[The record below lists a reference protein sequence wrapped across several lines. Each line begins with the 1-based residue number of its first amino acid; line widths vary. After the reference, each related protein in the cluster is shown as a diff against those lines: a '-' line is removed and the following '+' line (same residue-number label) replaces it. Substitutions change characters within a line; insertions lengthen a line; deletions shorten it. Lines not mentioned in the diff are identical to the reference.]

1 MSDTD
6 SSARLVAQVKW
17 FNPSSGYGFVTV
29 KSNCDNKDEDIFV
42 HHTSICVESNQY
54 KYLKKGEYVLLTV
67 EVTDSGKH
75 KYQAV
80 NVRGILEGKLM
91 CEVLN
96 EQSNENHNHN
106 HNQNQN
112 QNQNEDGWERQGRR
126 RNHKNHKNHR
136 HQSGNNRQQNRV
148 RDDD

>member
-1 MSDTD
+1 MSNTG

-17 FNPSSGYGFVTV
+17 FNPSSGYGFATV
-29 KSNCDNKDEDIFV
+29 KSECDNKDEDIFV
-42 HHTSICVESNQY
+42 HHTSINVESNQY
-54 KYLKKGEYVLLTV
+54 KYLKKGEYILLSL
-67 EVTDSGKH
+67 EETDSGKH

-96 EQSNENHNHN
+96 EQSNENHN
-106 HNQNQN
+106 N

-136 HQSGNNRQQNRV
+136 HQNGNNRQQNRL
-148 RDDD
+148 RDED

>member
-17 FNPSSGYGFVTV
+17 FNPSSGYGFATV

-42 HHTSICVESNQY
+42 HHTSISVESNQY
-54 KYLKKGEYVLLTV
+54 KYLKKGEYVLLSL
-67 EVTDSGKH
+67 EETDSGKH

-96 EQSNENHNHN
+96 EQSNENHN
-106 HNQNQN
+106 N

-136 HQSGNNRQQNRV
+136 HQNGNNRQQNRL
-148 RDDD
+148 RDED

>member
-17 FNPSSGYGFVTV
+17 FNPSSGYGFATV

-42 HHTSICVESNQY
+42 HHTSINVESNQY
-54 KYLKKGEYVLLTV
+54 KYLKKGEYILLSL
-67 EVTDSGKH
+67 EETDSGKH

-96 EQSNENHNHN
+96 EQSNENHNN
-106 HNQNQN
+106 N

-136 HQSGNNRQQNRV
+136 HQNGNNRQQNRL
-148 RDDD
+148 RDEN